1 VFSHQHRK
9 TRPVFILA
17 DILMIWLAFRSAYGT
32 RAYLP
37 LERLFYLSES
47 TRTLLMMSSML
58 AWVLAG
64 FWLNLYSSI
73 LSVRPRTLLSGVLKQ
88 AVGATVLV
96 VFLQYIQRPEEYS
109 LSRLFLAFFFLY
121 GVFFVVI
128 FRLGAR
134 FAAPRILDAD
144 SVRRYVY
151 VAGTGE
157 SGLRVA
163 RLIENSES
171 FGLCLLGF
179 LDECGGT
186 VRLKREYEVREFAR
200 LPEILRQQVVD
211 EIVFAMGPGRLADLE
226 ETFLLCEEEGVRTRI
241 HVEFFPHARKR
252 VDLERLEGEPMLT
265 YAGAPHD
272 DVRLLIK
279 RASDF
284 AVALAALVIL
294 SPLLLLIAVLVRTS
308 SSGPAI
314 FRQERCG
321 LNGRRFVLYKFR
333 TMTKD
338 AEAKKAELEHLNVKT
353 TAFKIPNDPRVT
365 AVGRWLRRYSLD
377 ELPQLWNIVRGEMA
391 IVGPRPPVPQEV
403 AQYERWQRRRLRMR
417 PGLTCLWTLEGRDN
431 LDFDEW
437 MRLDLKYI
445 DEWSLKLDW
454 SIILQTIPRVVTGE
468 GAA

>member
-1 VFSHQHRK
+1 MFSHQHRK
-9 TRPVFILA
+9 TRPIFILA
-17 DILMIWLAFRSAYGT
+17 DILLILLAFKAAYGT
-32 RAYLP
+32 RVYLP
-37 LERLFYLSES
+37 LERIFYLSES
-47 TRTLLMMSSML
+47 TRTLLAMSSVL

-64 FWLNLYSSI
+64 FWLDVYGSI
-73 LSVRPRTLLSGVLKQ
+73 LSERVRTLVIDALKQ
-88 AVGATVLV
+88 AVWATVLV
-96 VFLQYIQRPEEYS
+96 VFLQYLQRPEEYA
-109 LSRLFLAFFFLY
+109 LSRPFLAFLFLY
-121 GVFFVVI
+121 SVLFVVV

-134 FAAPRILDAD
+134 AVAPRILDAD

-157 SGLRVA
+157 SALRVA

-179 LDECGGT
+179 LDDCGGT
-186 VRLKREYEVREFAR
+186 VQLKREYAVKEFAR

-211 EIVFAMGPGRLADLE
+211 EIVFAKGSERLADLE

-265 YAGAPHD
+265 FAGAPHD
-272 DVRLLIK
+272 EVRLLIK

-284 AVALAALVIL
+284 AAALAALFVL
-294 SPLLLLIAVLVRTS
+294 SPLMLLIAFLIRMS
-308 SSGPAI
+308 SPGPAI

-333 TMTKD
+333 TMVMD
-338 AEAKKAELEHLNVKT
+338 AEARKAEFEHLNVKT

-365 AVGRWLRRYSLD
+365 PVGRWLRRFSLD

-403 AQYERWQRRRLRMR
+403 ARYERWQRRRLRMR
-417 PGLTCLWTLEGRDN
+417 PGLTCLWTLEGRDT
-431 LDFDEW
+431 LDFDDW
-437 MRLDLKYI
+437 MRLDLQYI
-445 DEWSLKLDW
+445 DEWSLRLDW
-454 SIILQTIPRVVTGE
+454 FIILRTIPLAVTGR
-468 GAA
+468 GAN